1 MKVVFTSIIM
11 GFALPAALWGGWE
24 SETVAST
31 GDVGAGCCLAMDRW
45 GQPHISYVDT
55 TEGEV
60 IYAHYTGSAWEF
72 ETVASG
78 VFVQGLTAIDLDA
91 FDRPHIVFSDEDA
104 GELTYAYRSGSSW
117 VTEEITGGTS
127 YLYVSIH
134 SWGAGPHVSYAKVG
148 LMSNLYYAYR
158 DNGEWSTESIGS
170 GGEFNRIFLDNGQ
183 EPHIVFYGSGK
194 IEHASREDAEW
205 TVDDI
210 AEGIYCDAT
219 VGPDGKIHVSFTS
232 LDNEDL
238 FYGVSAT
245 GETWDTEEVNA
256 AQGKPATTG
265 IALNAAG
272 DVFISYYSVDEFD
285 LHLAAKSGGSWKNE
299 VVAAGGD
306 VGNPLSIAVTS
317 DGYPVI
323 AYYDA
328 LKGDLKFARYDPLT
342 DVELTKF
349 AAERAGDG
357 VDVRWAARD
366 DGGVAGYNLFRAAA
380 GEERERVNPSL
391 ISGSSPFLF
400 RDADAARDVA
410 YDYWLEL
417 VAAGGTTRTFGPAS
431 VPPGGRARAFALF
444 QNAPNPVAGAT
455 TFSFE
460 LAEGTD
466 VRLAVYDAAG
476 RRVAVPAEGYFGPG
490 RHDVPFTC
498 DLAPGVYVYRVEAG
512 AHVAARKMVVVN

>member
-1 MKVVFTSIIM
+1 MNKTAFVSCAVVILTS
-11 GFALPAALWGGWE
+11 AAWGGWVV
-24 SETVAST
+24 ETVASE
-31 GDVGAGCCLAMDRW
+31 GDVGAACSLAIDPWRRPRILYGDKTQETAM
-45 GQPHISYVDT
+45 
-55 TEGEV
+55 
-60 IYAHYTGSAWEF
+60 YATYDGSSWEF
-72 ETVASG
+72 ETVASDVVLYG
-78 VFVQGLTAIDLDA
+78 KSGLTFDA
-91 FDRPHIVFSDEDA
+91 SSRPHILFLDSKA
-104 GELTYAYRSGSSW
+104 GEINYAYLSGSTW
-117 VTEEITGGTS
+117 VTERVDG
-127 YLYVSIH
+127 
-134 SWGAGPHVSYAKVG
+134 GAGLGEASSVVAWPAEPRGAYYKLG
-148 LMSNLYYAYR
+148 YRYAYR
-158 DNGEWSTESIGS
+158 DAGGWHSELLTPDFGEFIRLFNDGS
-170 GGEFNRIFLDNGQ
+170 GTPHAVYSSTGTRSIVHAVRETAGWTEDN
-183 EPHIVFYGSGK
+183 IS
-194 IEHASREDAEW
+194 
-205 TVDDI
+205 
-210 AEGIYCDAT
+210 EGIDSDAFF
-219 VGPDGKIHVSFTS
+219 GPDSKIHVSFAGINNTG
-232 LDNEDL
+232 LT
-238 FYGVSAT
+238 YAVST
-245 GETWDTEEVNA
+245 LGGSWKFETVRNVVGAPAYTQICVNV
-256 AQGKPATTG
+256 
-265 IALNAAG
+265 AG
-272 DVFISYYSVDEFD
+272 DVFISYFNFSQHN
-285 LHLAAKSGGSWKNE
+285 LHIMTKRGGVWKHE
-299 VVAAGGD
+299 RVATGTY
-306 VGNPLSIAVTS
+306 VGNPHSIALGP
-317 DGYPVI
+317 DGYPLI
-323 AYYDA
+323 AFYDA
-328 LKGDLKFARYDPLT
+328 GKGDLKLARYDPLT

-512 AHVAARKMVVVN
+512 AHVAARKMVVVD